1 MITCP
6 RCPECSYVT
15 VYMHTVQQI
24 WRSFTVLKLFSRF
37 YAKRCFLSLIENLA
51 KHMIVARDSVFQ
63 ECIQFLEHCE
73 GMHYIL
79 PNDSGCSLKHRSQSC
94 MSKYFAVVN
103 VSFYKLVILLQC
115 LGKMWRL
122 LLNSRWKSRISIRAR
137 TQSHMKLDFSRHCCY
152 ACRCT
157 DGNSCFT

>member
-6 RCPECSYVT
+6 RCLECSYVT
-15 VYMHTVQQI
+15 VYMHTVQQTL
-24 WRSFTVLKLFSRF
+24 RSFTVLKLFSRF

-79 PNDSGCSLKHRSQSC
+79 PNDSGCSLKHRGQFC
-94 MSKYFAVVN
+94 MLIHFAVVN

-115 LGKMWRL
+115 LGKM
-122 LLNSRWKSRISIRAR
+122 
-137 TQSHMKLDFSRHCCY
+137 
-152 ACRCT
+152 
-157 DGNSCFT
+157 